1 MRIWEIRADER
12 YLFNHVMPKSHT
24 YTYQFKFIYFDNAI
38 LTMYVKRIS
47 YTKYSHQWNCYV
59 PKLTMNHFLT
69 SFFKDKEDYINRI
82 FE

>member
-12 YLFNHVMPKSHT
+12 FLFKHVMPKSHA
-24 YTYQFKFIYFDNAI
+24 YTYRFKFIYFDNAI
-38 LTMYVKRIS
+38 LTMYTERIY
-47 YTKYSHQWNCYV
+47 YTNHSRKWDWYV

-82 FE
+82 F